1 MKVGIIGIGHMGQA
15 ITDGFL
21 NQVSPA
27 EIILG
32 SHRINAAMQSY
43 HEKNKITVTDDYSD
57 IMDANPEF
65 LIFTTPAA
73 KTPEI
78 MDQFKGIDSDV
89 TVLSVASGV
98 SLADIQTKFPENP
111 SALVVPN
118 TPVSVNHGT
127 LGVAMGP
134 HVTKSNNIES
144 FLGLLGDV
152 YTVPESEFN
161 IFGTITGCGPAFL
174 DVFLSALGD
183 AAVKNGLPRALAYE
197 AAASMAKGNASLLQE
212 SGLTPDALKDQVT
225 TPGGSTIRGVV
236 SIEKNAFRSA
246 IIEAV
251 DAANN

>member
-1 MKVGIIGIGHMGQA
+1 
-15 ITDGFL
+15 
-21 NQVSPA
+21 
-27 EIILG
+27 
-32 SHRINAAMQSY
+32 
-43 HEKNKITVTDDYSD
+43 
-57 IMDANPEF
+57 MDANPEF

-98 SLADIQTKFPENP
+98 SLGDIQTKFPENP

-161 IFGTITGCGPAFL
+161 ILGPLLVAVPPFL
-174 DVFLSALGD
+174 MFSCPLLAM
-183 AAVKNGLPRALAYE
+183 LPSKMVCHVL
-197 AAASMAKGNASLLQE
+197 
-212 SGLTPDALKDQVT
+212 
-225 TPGGSTIRGVV
+225 
-236 SIEKNAFRSA
+236 
-246 IIEAV
+246 
-251 DAANN
+251 